1 MFIVSRGL
9 AIHVDLPLVD
19 GGRELTLLISSLIPR
34 PRKEKWLLVNRV
46 DYILFIIMNP
56 RQKLYKIIINC
67 K

>member
-1 MFIVSRGL
+1 MFIVLRGL

-56 RQKLYKIIINC
+56 RHKLNKIIINC